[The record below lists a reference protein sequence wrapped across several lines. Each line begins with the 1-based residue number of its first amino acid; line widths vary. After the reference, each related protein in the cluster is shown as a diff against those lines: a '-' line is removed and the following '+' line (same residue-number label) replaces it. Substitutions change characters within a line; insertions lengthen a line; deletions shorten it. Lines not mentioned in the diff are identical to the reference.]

1 MILHLDMDAFF
12 AAVEVLDRPE
22 LEGRCI
28 LVGGDSDRGVVTTA
42 SYAARVYGVHSAMPM
57 FMAKR
62 LCPNAVI
69 LRPRMARYKEVSSQI
84 MSILKEVSPVVEQV
98 SIDEAYIDLAGL
110 DRLSGSTEA
119 IARGLKERI
128 RKAIGLTCSIG
139 GAPVKFLSKIASDR
153 HKPDGLTLIPPEAV
167 DSTIKAL
174 PVEKIPGVGK
184 MALERLHRL
193 GIRTMG
199 DVRSYPEKSLTACL
213 GKFGYRLKELS
224 HGIDRTTVSPDQP
237 PKSVSSEETLS
248 RDSTDRTLL
257 RRLMLNQSEEVGHQL
272 RKLRYFARTITVKIK
287 HSDFRQITR
296 SHTLINSTQSTDI
309 IYKTATEMLDEY
321 ALPLAV
327 RLIGVGAS
335 NLIPEG
341 TPRQLDL
348 FPSGSPSHRG
358 RISIDQTVDH
368 IREKFGSRS
377 IVKATAVIPAEWTP
391 DKKTNR

>member
-199 DVRSYPEKSLTACL
+199 DVRSYPEKSLTTCL

-287 HSDFRQITR
+287 HS
-296 SHTLINSTQSTDI
+296 
-309 IYKTATEMLDEY
+309 
-321 ALPLAV
+321 
-327 RLIGVGAS
+327 
-335 NLIPEG
+335 
-341 TPRQLDL
+341 
-348 FPSGSPSHRG
+348 
-358 RISIDQTVDH
+358 
-368 IREKFGSRS
+368 
-377 IVKATAVIPAEWTP
+377 
-391 DKKTNR
+391 